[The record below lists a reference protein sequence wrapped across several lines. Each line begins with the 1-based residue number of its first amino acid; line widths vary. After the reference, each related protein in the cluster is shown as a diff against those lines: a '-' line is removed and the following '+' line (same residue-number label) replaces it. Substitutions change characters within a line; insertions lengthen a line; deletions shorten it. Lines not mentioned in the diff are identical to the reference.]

1 MIPFLTRNTKVGS
14 SVDLPGRNA
23 VSLEGFANSI
33 TQALASQ
40 NTWIDVRELVDDQV
54 RAMCYWDFEM
64 TVGEKERPISS
75 PDEQVMRIQRYIL
88 KKLPLDTVSKSAF
101 AYAPGQSAKR
111 AAEQHIG
118 AVWAVKVDIA
128 NFFHQIREQDVAH
141 LFRSWGFADSAAVG
155 YAKLLTK
162 PNSPT
167 PNVSTRSPGGRLP
180 QGAPTSGAIANLVCF
195 ELDMRIER
203 FATENDYVYT
213 RYSDDIL
220 ISSRSPHY
228 SRERA
233 TETLRELSSIIRQF
247 GLALNHAKTK
257 IYAPSAPNH
266 YLGLIVGADQL
277 RLPRHYRR
285 KLELTGYCLEKIGL
299 ARTEDSYSSRIFN
312 SHSQDELEVVTTRSS
327 VLRQHDKKSRD
338 GASDFLARFVGQI
351 VYVNQIEPELAKK
364 YALLCHDVLSK
375 ESQYFNFFSSYSQE
389 NKDWIA
395 ASLKTILA
403 FEAPF
408 DWHQE
413 PTIRENPEDYE
424 DYEDSPW

>member
-1 MIPFLTRNTKVGS
+1 MIPFLARDIKVGA
-14 SVDLPGRNA
+14 SVDLPGKNA
-23 VSLEGFANSI
+23 VSLEDFANSI

-40 NTWIDVRELVDDQV
+40 NTWIKVHDLMDDQV
-54 RAMCYWDFEM
+54 REMHYMDFE
-64 TVGEKERPISS
+64 TNLSEKKRPISS
-75 PDEQVMRIQRYIL
+75 PEEQLMRIQRYIL
-88 KKLPLDTVSKSAF
+88 KRLPLDTVSKSAF
-101 AYAPGQSAKR
+101 AYTPGRSAKQ
-111 AAEQHIG
+111 AAELHIG
-118 AVWAVKVDIA
+118 SVWAVKVDIA

-141 LFRSWGFADSAAVG
+141 LFRSWGFADAAAVG
-155 YAKLLTK
+155 YAKILTK
-162 PNSPT
+162 PNSPN
-167 PNVSTRSPGGRLP
+167 PKISSRSPGGRLP

-220 ISSRSPHY
+220 ISSRSPDY

-233 TETLRELSSIIRQF
+233 AETLRELSSIIRQF

-257 IYAPSAPNH
+257 IYAPSAPKH
-266 YLGLIVGADQL
+266 YLGLIVGADRL

-285 KLELTGYCLEKIGL
+285 KLELMGYCLKKIGL
-299 ARTEDSYSSRIFN
+299 ARTQDSYSSRIFN

-338 GASDFLARFVGQI
+338 ASSFLARFVGQI

-364 YALLCHDVLSK
+364 YALICHDVLSK
-375 ESQYFNFFSSYSQE
+375 ESQYFNFFNPYSYE

-408 DWHQE
+408 DWYQE
-413 PTIRENPEDYE
+413 PTIRENREDYE
-424 DYEDSPW
+424 DYNDSPW